1 MLSKKTKRTGGPKT
15 AEGKARI
22 AKNAVKHGLS
32 ATSLLDEQQ
41 IKLVAQF
48 IKELT
53 QYYKPNSPL
62 EKMYIERIAQTR
74 AKLQRFSEVESVGV
88 MLVQS
93 ELQHRP
99 ELVLNRFTHVSDSV
113 KQIALRL
120 ILGKKFKFPLGLSEP
135 LLQSLCKEVAE
146 MPGVLHSEEDLPTKL
161 PLLSA
166 FLKDAKP
173 LGEGDRNQISSD
185 APLFLDNQLRLC
197 VTQIKLD
204 RDNSA
209 APIVGEDELAE
220 VKRILLNMSRQESAV
235 ALSASA
241 TKRSSEVQSYNVIFS
256 QDFEAFKVL
265 LLEYH
270 AALELVSRVNL
281 ITEQMQRAAILPDQD
296 MDKMMRYQTTLER
309 RLSSL
314 TGEFL
319 SIRNASAKNSI

>member
-15 AEGKARI
+15 TEGKAKV

-32 ATSLLDEQQ
+32 ATSLLDGQQ

-74 AKLQRFSEVESVGV
+74 AKLQRLSEVESVGV

-113 KQIALRL
+113 KQIALSL
-120 ILGKKFKFPLGLSEP
+120 ILGKKYKFSLGLSEP

-173 LGEGDRNQISSD
+173 LGEDDKNQISSD

-197 VTQIKLD
+197 VAQIKLD
-204 RDNSA
+204 RDNA
-209 APIVGEDELAE
+209 AGPIIGEDKLAQIE
-220 VKRILLNMSRQESAV
+220 RVFLNMARQDSAS
-235 ALSASA
+235 ALSATA
-241 TKRSSEVQSYNVIFS
+241 VKRSSEVQSYQVIFS
-256 QDFEAFKVL
+256 QDFEVFQL
-265 LLEYH
+265 LLIEYQT
-270 AALELVSRVNL
+270 ALELVVRANL
-281 ITEQMQRAAILPDQD
+281 TRDHMQRAAILPDQD

-319 SIRNASAKNSI
+319 SIRNRQ